1 MTTTTTCPVSGAT
14 VPAPG
19 SQPGTTGTWLDSLSR
34 RDLLNLV
41 IRSHGLEPVGFDTEA
56 SPITGG
62 QGGTD
67 RLRHYLL
74 ARYGLLALEA
84 ARRVRPAG
92 CLCRL
97 CSGDS
102 TTGGTEPVARPAQP
116 VAPEPAPEPAGQAD
130 PQAPAGS
137 PAATTAPAPEP
148 APEPSSPQPAA
159 AQPAP
164 ADSLETI
171 VRAIARDEAA
181 QVATQVAQP
190 LDVDQVRAIAADEA
204 SKVARPE
211 RLVFVDPVDPSVLRP
226 ITGHARP
233 ELEGLVKV
241 ALASQAARLA
251 GRAPIH
257 CLLTGPAG
265 TGKTTLGRQ
274 VAEALGWD
282 SVVIGCAG
290 STPVRFT
297 GRLLPVGQQ
306 GTFQFVASEHLE
318 AIEAG
323 NCVIVY
329 DELDAADPNDL
340 LVLNDLLSS
349 GRANVDG
356 RIGNP
361 QVVMGPNVFIIA
373 TANTFGT
380 GADVMFQ
387 RERLDASTLDRF
399 VSRRFIGYQPELED
413 AVALPELVT
422 WVRQVRRNLEA
433 GRVRRWLSTRWLASA
448 SDLVASGAETLE
460 QVKASAMLGWTDQDR
475 TTALAGVR

>member
-1 MTTTTTCPVSGAT
+1 MTTMTTCPVSGAT

-19 SQPGTTGTWLDSLSR
+19 SQPGSTGTWLDSLSR

-102 TTGGTEPVARPAQP
+102 TIGGTEPVARPAQP
-116 VAPEPAPEPAGQAD
+116 VAPEPAPEPAG
-130 PQAPAGS
+130 
-137 PAATTAPAPEP
+137 
-148 APEPSSPQPAA
+148 
-159 AQPAP
+159 
-164 ADSLETI
+164 SLETI

-204 SKVARPE
+204 AKVARPE

-241 ALASQAARLA
+241 ALASQAARAA

-448 SDLVASGAETLE
+448 SDLVASGAETLD